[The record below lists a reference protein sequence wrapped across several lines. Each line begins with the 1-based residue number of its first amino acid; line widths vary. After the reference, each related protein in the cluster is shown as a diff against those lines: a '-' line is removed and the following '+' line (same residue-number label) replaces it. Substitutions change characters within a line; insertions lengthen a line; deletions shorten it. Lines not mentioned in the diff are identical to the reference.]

1 MCDYMPLS
9 VKIFRSIS
17 GILSK
22 QFGNEVSRVR
32 QHVYEMSGRRPGD
45 FVLFGVTAAELT
57 LLFHLTPTFT
67 VVDWIYVLQH
77 LLVLLIALTRRPPE
91 AQDLSLPANAAVV
104 VAYAYPYAQV
114 MYLRWVPGAPAS
126 PAGGLV
132 LVVLAACLSLA
143 SLLSLGRRFG
153 VFPALRGLATK
164 GPYRIVRHPMYLAYV
179 LADIGYNLQE
189 WNFGTALMV
198 IAGWLSLL
206 YRIHAEERVLSQD
219 ARWSAYAA
227 LVRRRL
233 FPGIW

>member
-1 MCDYMPLS
+1 M
-9 VKIFRSIS
+9 

-22 QFGNEVSRVR
+22 RFGNEVNEVR
-32 QHVYEMSGRRPGD
+32 TNVSGISGRRLGD
-45 FVLFGVTAAELT
+45 FLLFGVTAAELA
-57 LLFHLTPTFT
+57 LLLNLTPTFT
-67 VVDWIYVLQH
+67 AVDWIYVLQH

-91 AQDLSLPANAAVV
+91 AQNLSLPASVSVV

-114 MYLRWVPGAPAS
+114 LYLRWVPGNPAS
-126 PAGGLV
+126 PTGGLI
-132 LVVLAACLSLA
+132 LVTLAACLSLA

-153 VFPALRGLATK
+153 VFPALRGLATR

-206 YRIHAEERVLSQD
+206 DRIHAEERILSQD
-219 ARWSAYAA
+219 SGWPTYVA
-227 LVRRRL
+227 LVRYRL
-233 FPGIW
+233 FPGLW

>member
-1 MCDYMPLS
+1 MRQYVS
-9 VKIFRSIS
+9 EIF
-17 GILSK
+17 
-22 QFGNEVSRVR
+22 
-32 QHVYEMSGRRPGD
+32 GRRLGD
-45 FVLFGVTAAELT
+45 FVLFGVTTAELT

-91 AQDLSLPANAAVV
+91 VQDLSLPANAAIV

-114 MYLRWVPGAPAS
+114 MYLRWVPGTPAS

-153 VFPALRGLATK
+153 VFPALRGLATR

-179 LADIGYNLQE
+179 IADIGYNLQE
-189 WNFGTALMV
+189 WNLGTALMV
-198 IAGWLSLL
+198 MAGWASLL
-206 YRIHAEERVLSQD
+206 YRIHAEERILSHD
-219 ARWSAYAA
+219 AGWSAYVT
-227 LVRRRL
+227 LVRHRL

>member
-1 MCDYMPLS
+1 M
-9 VKIFRSIS
+9 

-22 QFGNEVSRVR
+22 RFGNEVNEVR
-32 QHVYEMSGRRPGD
+32 TNVSGISGRRPGD
-45 FVLFGVTAAELT
+45 FLLFGVTAAELA
-57 LLFHLTPTFT
+57 LLLNLTPTFT

-77 LLVLLIALTRRPPE
+77 LLVLLIALTRRSPE
-91 AQDLSLPANAAVV
+91 AQDLSLPASASVV

-114 MYLRWVPGAPAS
+114 LYLRWVAGNPAS
-126 PAGGLV
+126 PTGGLV
-132 LVVLAACLSLA
+132 LVTLAACLSLA

-153 VFPALRGLATK
+153 VFPALRGLVTR

-206 YRIHAEERVLSQD
+206 YRIHAEERILSQD
-219 ARWSAYAA
+219 ARWPAYTN
-227 LVRRRL
+227 LVPYRIL
-233 FPGIW
+233 PGIW